1 MNETFKFLTKT
12 ITRNW
17 GTRTNEEL
25 CEIYKKT
32 NDDEIISYMFCNNIQ
47 LWKRIANKYGFF
59 IEKDSIPS
67 YILEY
72 ISKALR
78 TYGNDR
84 PASLLTYM
92 TLCVRNALISLNL
105 QAECKNIDYISYDNE
120 VDEEKTF
127 LVSIENKDAKDE
139 FYDKELEETIINN
152 DILTD
157 AEKRVCILIIRNE
170 ALTRTEIAQE
180 MGVIRQTVYSYI
192 KSLRSKIL
200 QLI

>member
-17 GTRTNEEL
+17 KTMTNEEL
-25 CEIYKKT
+25 CETYKRT

-47 LWKRIANKYGFF
+47 LWKSIANKYGFF

-78 TYGNDR
+78 TYGSDK

-92 TLCVRNALISLNL
+92 TRCVKNALISLNL
-105 QAECKNIDYISYDNE
+105 QAECKSIDCISYDNIL
-120 VDEEKTF
+120 DEEKTF
-127 LVSIENKDAKDE
+127 LSGIEDKDAKDE
-139 FYDKELEETIINN
+139 FYDKELEEIIINN

-157 AEKRVCILIIRNE
+157 AEKRVCLLIIRNE
-170 ALTRTEIAQE
+170 AITRTEIAQE
-180 MGVIRQTVYSYI
+180 LGVIRQTVYNYI